1 MAQRGRRPSETAEP
15 APRFP
20 DGHLRLGPTPGEAG
34 LWVPIDA
41 RLSVSDDGSARGP
54 RAGPNAPR
62 YPNLL
67 YSEVPF
73 KPWARAVL
81 DYRLQNPFEP
91 HARCKPSGGARQPL
105 TPYGIEL
112 FEIRE
117 LQRAYL
123 MDLGGPHTYRIIYM
137 DGREHP
143 AGLTPSYYGHSIGW
157 WEDETFVVDTI
168 GFNERF
174 WIDREGMP
182 HTEQLHTIER
192 YERIDAESML
202 YTITVDDPGAYT
214 EEWTGG
220 FYMRWSVWRR
230 TLRVRLPGQQLRQ
243 RVDDRERGIGR
254 SHQLDHSIKPG
265 ILRNGRSRAPAAAT
279 EVTGRGSRDL
289 PRTRGLRVRNRYP
302 GHRRESSRGTRAM
315 TSRPIP
321 FRPVWPVP
329 NGHSCPS
336 CRTVRGGVRA
346 KTEFHRR

>member
-1 MAQRGRRPSETAEP
+1 MHHRSVVVVGAALALAFIVAAPLTGQRGGEVGPAEP

-20 DGHLRLGPTPGEAG
+20 DGHMRLGPAPGEAG

-62 YPNLL
+62 YPNFL

-73 KPWARAVL
+73 KPWARAIL

-143 AGLTPSYYGHSIGW
+143 AYLTPSYYGHSIGW

-220 FYMRWSVWRR
+220 FYMRWSAGEELFEYVCQDNNFANVLMIGNEESVDR
-230 TLRVRLPGQQLRQ
+230 T
-243 RVDDRERGIGR
+243 
-254 SHQLDHSIKPG
+254 SI
-265 ILRNGRSRAPAAAT
+265 I
-279 EVTGRGSRDL
+279 
-289 PRTRGLRVRNRYP
+289 
-302 GHRRESSRGTRAM
+302 
-315 TSRPIP
+315 IP
-321 FRPVWPVP
+321 
-329 NGHSCPS
+329 
-336 CRTVRGGVRA
+336 
-346 KTEFHRR
+346 

>member
-1 MAQRGRRPSETAEP
+1 MHHRSVVVPCAVLALAFTAAAPLTAQRGGDRETAEP

-20 DGHLRLGPTPGEAG
+20 DGHLRLGSAPGEAG

-41 RLSVSDDGSARGP
+41 RLSVADDGSARGP
-54 RAGPNAPR
+54 RAGPNALR

-81 DYRLQNPFEP
+81 HYRLQNPFEP

-143 AGLTPSYYGHSIGW
+143 AYLTPSYYGHSIGW

-220 FYMRWSVWRR
+220 FYMRWSAGEELFEYVCQDNNFANVLMIGNEESVDR
-230 TLRVRLPGQQLRQ
+230 T
-243 RVDDRERGIGR
+243 
-254 SHQLDHSIKPG
+254 SI
-265 ILRNGRSRAPAAAT
+265 I
-279 EVTGRGSRDL
+279 
-289 PRTRGLRVRNRYP
+289 
-302 GHRRESSRGTRAM
+302 
-315 TSRPIP
+315 IP
-321 FRPVWPVP
+321 
-329 NGHSCPS
+329 
-336 CRTVRGGVRA
+336 
-346 KTEFHRR
+346 